1 MATALGLDA
10 LWDSAPRSAG
20 TFATGDL
27 HGLLDPARRYLEH
40 AIAPGT
46 PLVVAVRIRMHGEIK
61 IRRWFPFRAE
71 EVIRWDRGL
80 LWRAVVRMYGLPV
93 RGFDR
98 LVDGESRL
106 QWRLL
111 GLVPLVSAGGA
122 DVTRSGAGRLAAESV
137 WLPSVLCRQGVAWT
151 TAGPSQPRVRF
162 TVMGEPA
169 ELLLTIGG
177 SGQLQ
182 QISLPRWG
190 NPDGGPFQHHL
201 FGGIVED
208 ERTFSGYT
216 IPTRLRIGWHAG
228 TERFESGGEFFRVTV
243 DDASYR

>member
-98 LVDGESRL
+98 LVD
-106 QWRLL
+106 
-111 GLVPLVSAGGA
+111 
-122 DVTRSGAGRLAAESV
+122 
-137 WLPSVLCRQGVAWT
+137 GVAWT